1 MNEIVY
7 LKENKMNKI
16 VALVLACILTC
27 MVMTTGSANDD
38 RSTVTVTGEASLK
51 VKNDEAVLRLGV
63 VTKAQSAKEAAAANA
78 KIMTD
83 VKKAIIHMGVPA
95 DKIETQRYDVEYKKD
110 DTPVRTYET
119 GNAFRVKVQDT
130 EKAGQIIDAAVSAGV
145 NRIDSIV
152 FIAKNVNAAKE
163 EALKRAIENAKEK
176 AKIMAEALGKR
187 IVNVVSIE
195 ENSVSYVPRYASRSA
210 SMLLAAKEAV
220 TPLEGGESTVQATV
234 TIVFE
239 IA

>member
-1 MNEIVY
+1 
-7 LKENKMNKI
+7 MNKI
-16 VALVLACILTC
+16 VALILACILTC

-63 VTKAQSAKEAAAANA
+63 VTQAQSAKEAAAANA

-95 DKIETQRYDVEYKKD
+95 DKIETQRYDLSDAVEYKKD
-110 DTPVRTYET
+110 DTPVRTYEAE
-119 GNAFRVKVQDT
+119 NAFRVKVQDM
-130 EKAGQIIDAAVSAGV
+130 EKAGQIIDAAVSAGA
-145 NRIDSIV
+145 NRIDSIE

-163 EALKRAIENAKEK
+163 EALKKAIENAKEK
-176 AKIMAEALGKR
+176 AKIMAESLGKR

-195 ENSVSYVPRYASRSA
+195 ENSVNYAPRYTSRSN
-210 SMLLAAKEAV
+210 SMLLAAKEAA